1 MNIDDAEK
9 IIDKAKTQP
18 RKVILIVVV
27 IVMFAILIA
36 YTTTFTS
43 KKAEQHAKPNTPST
57 QTQPQNNT
65 QVEQQTEGDQSPTI
79 KTDEGDVTIN
89 YGDTE

>member
-1 MNIDDAEK
+1 MDIDNAEK
-9 IIDKAKTQP
+9 IIDKFKRQP
-18 RKVILIVVV
+18 GKVILIVVV
-27 IVMFAILIA
+27 IFVFTILIA

-43 KKAEQHAKPNTPST
+43 KKAEQHAKPTPPSAK
-57 QTQPQNNT
+57 TQPQNNT